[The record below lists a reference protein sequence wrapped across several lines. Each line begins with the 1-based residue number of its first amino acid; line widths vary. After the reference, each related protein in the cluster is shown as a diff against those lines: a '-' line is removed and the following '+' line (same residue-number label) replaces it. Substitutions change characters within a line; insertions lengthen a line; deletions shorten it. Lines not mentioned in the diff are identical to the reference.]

1 MDRTKFTFR
10 IRTTTIVWYGFHS
23 FFKRS
28 IFWECNALKTDY
40 AGLLFCFR
48 FSWCKILQREELL
61 SFERN
66 MVYSTYKRQCIVR
79 YMYHLQGYKAPTI
92 AKLLVEDG
100 CKASR
105 VGIAKFLEKYRE
117 TGCIGRRIGS
127 CRSSKIALHILRI
140 WKLRTNLEI
149 AQYVCTLS
157 RLRERYLRM

>member
-1 MDRTKFTFR
+1 VDRTKFTFS
-10 IRTTTIVWYGFHS
+10 IRTTTIVRYGFHS

-28 IFWECNALKTDY
+28 VFWECNALKTDY
-40 AGLLFCFR
+40 AGLPFCFR

-105 VGIAKFLEKYRE
+105 VGIAEFLEKYRE

-127 CRSSKIALHILRI
+127 CRPSKITAEMF
-140 WKLRTNLEI
+140 RTI
-149 AQYVCTLS
+149 
-157 RLRERYLRM
+157 